1 MEDCLIVGIDI
12 SKGKDISCMTI
23 ARKKGRGMQIINQLF
38 NEEAEDIY
46 YKLINVQAKMEY
58 PKIREEAINRGM
70 GKIQNIY
77 SYKEILEVIEETIKL
92 KQYTDKEREFILNH
106 NTPRKMREILAAFWL
121 THTNDEFYHYFGFN
135 WIPPMEIQEEARKV
149 INKPL
154 EQKANELL
162 NVPLL
167 KAKDFSNVVI
177 PKEILKDVEKQITLS
192 SAIDPNTFMK
202 GATYE

>member
-12 SKGKDISCMTI
+12 SKGKDISCMTV
-23 ARKKGRGMQIINQLF
+23 ARKKGRDMQIINQLF
-38 NEEAEDIY
+38 NKEAEDIY
-46 YKLINVQAKMEY
+46 YKLINVQAKMEF

-135 WIPPMEIQEEARKV
+135 WIPPMEMQEEARKA

-154 EQKANELL
+154 EQQVNELV
-162 NVPLL
+162 NIPLL
-167 KAKDFSNVVI
+167 KATDFSNVI
-177 PKEILKDVEKQITLS
+177 TPKEVIKDIEKNITMS
-192 SAIDPNTFMK
+192 YAIDPKVFMR
-202 GATYE
+202 GATNE

>member
-1 MEDCLIVGIDI
+1 MEDCLIIGIDI
-12 SKGKDISCMTI
+12 SKGKDISCMTV
-23 ARKKGRGMQIINQLF
+23 ARKSGRGMQVINQLF

-46 YKLINVQAKMEY
+46 YKLINVQAKMEF
-58 PKIREEAINRGM
+58 PKIREEAIKRGM

-106 NTPRKMREILAAFWL
+106 NTPRKLREILAAFWL

-135 WIPPMEIQEEARKV
+135 WIPPMEIQEEARKA

-154 EQKANELL
+154 EQQINELA
-162 NVPLL
+162 NIPLL
-167 KAKDFSNVVI
+167 KATDFLNVI
-177 PKEILKDVEKQITLS
+177 APKEVIKDIEKNITMS
-192 SAIDPNTFMK
+192 YAIDSKTI
-202 GATYE
+202 YRRCY

>member
-1 MEDCLIVGIDI
+1 MEDCLIIGIDI
-12 SKGKDISCMTI
+12 SNEKDISCMSVI
-23 ARKKGRGMQIINQLF
+23 RKNGEEMEVINQLF

-46 YKLINVQAKMEY
+46 YKLIDVQAKMEF

-154 EQKANELL
+154 EQKMNELI
-162 NVPLL
+162 NTPLL
-167 KAKDFSNVVI
+167 KTIDFSNVITMKEVI
-177 PKEILKDVEKQITLS
+177 KDIEKNITMS
-192 SAIDPNTFMK
+192 SAINK
-202 GATYE
+202 EK